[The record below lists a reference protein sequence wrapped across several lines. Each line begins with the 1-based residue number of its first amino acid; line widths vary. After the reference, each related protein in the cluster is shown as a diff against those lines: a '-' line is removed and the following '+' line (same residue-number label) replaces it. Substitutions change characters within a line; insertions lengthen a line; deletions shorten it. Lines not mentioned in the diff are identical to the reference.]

1 MLAVHETEVIPVI
14 TCKKALFRL
23 APARLASRRLSPWR
37 LRPGF
42 SGRAGST
49 HTRTAGYVYGLAPT
63 PPVTSMSER
72 RVSGLGSQS
81 AITAKMPPMT
91 SVPQARADTGEAGC
105 CRSVCAIAYRSPFS
119 DLLRTLHPLLSSK
132 IYFSALA
139 PFSTPDMPSH
149 QQGPTHH
156 CHYRRSRAADPLLRL
171 MRPSRSSWWHL
182 PLRSPGGSL
191 YNSQVG
197 KELS

>member
-1 MLAVHETEVIPVI
+1 
-14 TCKKALFRL
+14 
-23 APARLASRRLSPWR
+23 
-37 LRPGF
+37 
-42 SGRAGST
+42 
-49 HTRTAGYVYGLAPT
+49 
-63 PPVTSMSER
+63 
-72 RVSGLGSQS
+72 
-81 AITAKMPPMT
+81 MPPMT

-119 DLLRTLHPLLSSK
+119 DLLRTLHPLLSAK

-139 PFSTPDMPSH
+139 PFSTPDIPSH

-156 CHYRRSRAADPLLRL
+156 CHYRCSRAADPLLRL

-197 KELS
+197 KESKAKHPEYTHTQATVAAGRGEIVAREILRRCSRKKSG